1 MNSCQIQLCKTHFT
15 KTTSSPSSRHRLRL
29 VEVSGINDP
38 ERFSFILSEKY
49 SALAIGSDKFV
60 ATLACDISQAPGGAE
75 G

>member
-1 MNSCQIQLCKTHFT
+1 M
-15 KTTSSPSSRHRLRL
+15 RL

-60 ATLACDISQAPGGAE
+60 ATLACDIAGPGG
-75 G
+75 GRKVKLYP